1 VWTEENRCCAGPDKL
16 QYREFQEPHHAG
28 GLGLDWS
35 IDAIITTIAVMI
47 AHNSDTFTWDAARR
61 GTAVPSNWKRWTLI
75 TEYVCIIAW

>member
-47 AHNSDTFTWDAARR
+47 AHNSDTFT
-61 GTAVPSNWKRWTLI
+61 
-75 TEYVCIIAW
+75 